1 MLTVRAGLTALALA
15 LAFAACASASAES
28 PAEEAIDYRHS
39 VYHVIG
45 WNFSPMG
52 AAVNGKIA
60 YDKDAFLKQAT
71 RVALLAPMLPEG
83 FPAGSYVAGETRAKP
98 AIWEQRAEFDELL
111 RKLATKSASLAE
123 IAKSGDFE
131 QIKPAFNE
139 LAQVCKD
146 CHKKFREDES
156 KHHPH

>member
-1 MLTVRAGLTALALA
+1 MLTFRAALAALALIRAAGA
-15 LAFAACASASAES
+15 LAAPES

-45 WNFSPMG
+45 WNFSPMA
-52 AAVNGKIA
+52 AAVTGKVP
-60 YDKDAFLKQAT
+60 YDKDAFLRQAT

-83 FPAGSYVAGETRAKP
+83 FPAGSYVAGKTRAKP

-111 RKLATKSASLAE
+111 RALAAKSASLAE
-123 IAKSGDFE
+123 IAKTGDLQ

-146 CHKKFREDES
+146 CHKKFREDED
-156 KHHPH
+156 KHHAH